1 MHSVRVSP
9 QAMRKQRIVSLSR
22 SWYVCFS
29 AYWIGIVPGGPNEGF
44 VLTTC
49 KRAFWATQSTF
60 RYLEMHVGNW
70 DSADV
75 GITCFCFWKTPP
87 PPPPPT
93 IYLSSSK
100 ILNVFWCSAI
110 LEDHLKKVYDC
121 VRFIH
126 SDAETRELLENWI
139 SSVERLSCAACLVKQ
154 WNVVRSG
161 GRRS

>member
-75 GITCFCFWKTPP
+75 GITCFRFGKILPP
-87 PPPPPT
+87 PPP
-93 IYLSSSK
+93 L
-100 ILNVFWCSAI
+100 
-110 LEDHLKKVYDC
+110 
-121 VRFIH
+121 RFISLARRFWMF
-126 SDAETRELLENWI
+126 SDVVLFLKIIWRKSMI
-139 SSVERLSCAACLVKQ
+139 VSVLYIQMPRPGNSWKTEFHRLKGCLALPD
-154 WNVVRSG
+154 
-161 GRRS
+161 

>member
-75 GITCFCFWKTPP
+75 GITCFRFGKILPP
-87 PPPPPT
+87 PPQ
-93 IYLSSSK
+93 
-100 ILNVFWCSAI
+100 
-110 LEDHLKKVYDC
+110 
-121 VRFIH
+121 RFISLARRFWMF
-126 SDAETRELLENWI
+126 SDVVLFLKIIWRKSMI
-139 SSVERLSCAACLVKQ
+139 VSVLYIQMPRPGNSWKTEFHRLKGCLALPV
-154 WNVVRSG
+154 
-161 GRRS
+161 

>member
-9 QAMRKQRIVSLSR
+9 QAMRKQRIVSLLR

-75 GITCFCFWKTPP
+75 GITCFRFGKILPP
-87 PPPPPT
+87 PPQ
-93 IYLSSSK
+93 
-100 ILNVFWCSAI
+100 
-110 LEDHLKKVYDC
+110 
-121 VRFIH
+121 RFISLARRFWMF
-126 SDAETRELLENWI
+126 SDVVLFLKIIWRKSMI
-139 SSVERLSCAACLVKQ
+139 VSVLYIQMPRPGNSWKTEFHRLKGCLALPV
-154 WNVVRSG
+154 
-161 GRRS
+161 